1 MINGRPMT
9 IIGVMPEDFRFRRVD
24 PAVRLPFHFD
34 RSEVYVGNFS
44 YQGVAR
50 LRPGVSLEAM
60 ATGYSGRPSLAT
72 TASKRGRSRTG
83 SFCNASS
90 KSWRAASDASRCS

>member
-50 LRPGVSLEAM
+50 LRPG
-60 ATGYSGRPSLAT
+60 
-72 TASKRGRSRTG
+72 
-83 SFCNASS
+83 
-90 KSWRAASDASRCS
+90 